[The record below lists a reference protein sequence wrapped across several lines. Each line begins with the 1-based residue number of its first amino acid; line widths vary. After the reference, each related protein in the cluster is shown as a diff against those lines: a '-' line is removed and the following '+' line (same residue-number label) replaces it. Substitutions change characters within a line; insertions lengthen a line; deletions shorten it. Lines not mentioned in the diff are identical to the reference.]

1 MTIYKLKKF
10 TLQKKKQTILK
21 NIKNLNFK
29 TIEYQQAN
37 KDKHLI
43 LQIELMNNLLKVI
56 KI

>member
-10 TLQKKKQTILK
+10 TRQKKKQTILK
-21 NIKNLNFK
+21 NNNYLNFK

-43 LQIELMNNLLKVI
+43 LQTELMNNLLKVI